1 MNRYAD
7 PVAVEAELRKN
18 LQEFSPNEAR
28 TNLFN
33 LVVYTENHDD
43 SRLLEALNYLHGK
56 RPARVIVVK
65 RNAGGETRTDVNA
78 RCVTDV
84 NDKVLCIQEIV
95 ISSGEDH
102 AGESP
107 EFWTPM
113 VIRDIPVF
121 VWWLSPLKDAPVPEL
136 FDGIA
141 DRCFID
147 SRNTPDPHSFYS
159 EYAKRFSTFNTPV
172 SDFSWVRLG
181 PLLKLTAN
189 FFNAPDMREKLHD
202 LISVQ
207 FVGGHR
213 SEVELYF
220 HWLKTRLEWE
230 GKSSPLGHPW
240 ALQVGNRK
248 VKLSHTKPGVL
259 ENGFELVFQTAKGE
273 QLKLRDSKEG
283 FAVAEGIGTSNY
295 TAVFRYLSTGNAL
308 VTEVDKNAT
317 DRLYQDVLGVWN

>member
-43 SRLLEALNYLHGK
+43 SRLTEALNYLHGK
-56 RPARVIVVK
+56 RPARIIVVK
-65 RNAGGETRTDVNA
+65 RNTTGETSTHVTA
-78 RCVTDV
+78 RCMTDP

-95 ISSGEDH
+95 ISSGDDK

-107 EFWTPM
+107 EFWTPLL
-113 VIRDIPVF
+113 IREIPVF
-121 VWWLSPLKDAPVPEL
+121 VWWLSPLKDAPVPQL
-136 FDGIA
+136 FDSIA

-147 SRNTPDPHSFYS
+147 SRGTPDAHVFYKDF
-159 EYAKRFSTFNTPV
+159 AARFGQFNTPV

-189 FFNAPDMREKLHD
+189 FFNPAEMREKLHD
-202 LISVQ
+202 LVSVR
-207 FVGGHR
+207 FHGGHR

-220 HWLKTRLEWE
+220 QWLRARMEWKGSSAPIGQAWKLKDGTRTVELVHEQPGALED
-230 GKSSPLGHPW
+230 
-240 ALQVGNRK
+240 
-248 VKLSHTKPGVL
+248 
-259 ENGFELVFQTAKGE
+259 GFELVFTTSKGE
-273 QLKLRDSKEG
+273 NLVLKDSREG
-283 FAVAEGIGTSNY
+283 FAVANGTGTSRY
-295 TAVFRYLSTGNAL
+295 TAVFRYLDTGKAL
-308 VTEVDKNAT
+308 VTEVDKNAS
-317 DRLYQDVLGVWN
+317 DRLYQDVLKGWN